1 MKNNSCQECG
11 NDTLTLPSLSVY
23 STIHIHKRQR
33 DGKKVSSKP
42 LDSPNNIDR
51 VEMLFGE
58 LDLETDGLEFD
69 ESLVFDGAETSMVL
83 PKRKEAEDISTFLET
98 LGPETPT
105 IRRDSRKA
113 WLRVM
118 EERDKSKKQ
127 LKDAKERIRYWTAK
141 AKANIESIKRC
152 DSQLAKLA
160 SIILSDLMRD

>member
-1 MKNNSCQECG
+1 
-11 NDTLTLPSLSVY
+11 
-23 STIHIHKRQR
+23 
-33 DGKKVSSKP
+33 
-42 LDSPNNIDR
+42 
-51 VEMLFGE
+51 MLFGE